1 MDKDTKKTLICIST
15 LFIIIILLCAI
26 WSYINRS
33 LDSDFHNCK
42 MKEMCMVRDGVAH
55 YKCVD
60 CDSI

>member
-1 MDKDTKKTLICIST
+1 MDKDTKKTLICISI
-15 LFIIIILLCAI
+15 LVIAIILFCTVR
-26 WSYINRS
+26 SCINRS
-33 LDSDFHNCK
+33 LDLDFHNCK

>member
-1 MDKDTKKTLICIST
+1 MDKDTKKTLIYISI
-15 LFIIIILLCAI
+15 LVIAIILFCI
-26 WSYINRS
+26 VRSCINRS
-33 LDSDFHNCK
+33 LDLDFHNCK